1 MEFKLLLDACPYGIF
16 VIDAQGHPFY
26 ANLMAL
32 KILGKGV
39 LESASLEHLNKIYQ
53 SYLIG
58 TNQLYPATDHPL
70 LRALQG
76 ETVTIQDMEIHQGGQ
91 IIPIE
96 LSAAPVFNEQGQ
108 ILYAIAVFTN
118 IQERCDQQD
127 IWDKNQQQLIRR
139 NQGLLQENQSLKQ
152 QIQQLQQTLNQR

>member
-1 MEFKLLLDACPYGIF
+1 LL
-16 VIDAQGHPFY
+16 
-26 ANLMAL
+26 
-32 KILGKGV
+32 K
-39 LESASLEHLNKIYQ
+39 
-53 SYLIG
+53 
-58 TNQLYPATDHPL
+58 
-70 LRALQG
+70 ALQG
-76 ETVTIQDMEIHQGGQ
+76 ETVTIRDMEIHQGGQ

-108 ILYAIAVFTN
+108 ILYAIAVFSD

-152 QIQQLQQTLNQR
+152 QIEQLKQELNQR

>member
-53 SYLIG
+53 SYLLG
-58 TNQLYPATDHPL
+58 TTQLYPATEHPL
-70 LRALQG
+70 VRALQG

-91 IIPIE
+91 IIPLE

-118 IQERCDQQD
+118 IQERYDQQAL
-127 IWDKNQQQLIRR
+127 WQSQQQQLIRR

-152 QIQQLQQTLNQR
+152 QIQQLKQELNQR